1 MSREGWVRIED
12 VMRHLG
18 VARISIYR
26 WIESQRFPAYHVGR
40 VLRFRLSEVD
50 AWVAKHESKVART
63 GRWRKAWRAKATRRK
78 AKAKKVRRAR

>member
-1 MSREGWVRIED
+1 MAREGWVRIED

-26 WIESQRFPAYHVGR
+26 WIETHGFPAYHVGR

-50 AWVAKHESKVART
+50 RWVAKHEMKIARS
-63 GRWRKAWRAKATRRK
+63 
-78 AKAKKVRRAR
+78 RRARKARRARRKPMKAKRRRAR